1 MAEGLF
7 DPRTRAVVFHESGD
21 ARVPYVAIVDSAQWA
36 VRINE
41 FPEEPSLYTL
51 LIDGVASV
59 ELLEWPPAW
68 SRP

>member
-1 MAEGLF
+1 MAECPL
-7 DPRTRAVVFHESGD
+7 DPRTRAVAFGESGD
-21 ARVPYVAIVDSAQWA
+21 ARVPYVAIVDGVRWA

-51 LIDGVASV
+51 LIDGVASA